1 MPSSSIEFLLNDELI
16 TLNDLDTNTT
26 VLEYL
31 RNYKNLKGTKEGC
44 ASGDCGACTAVL
56 AEVKDNKLKY
66 KSINTCITLLYTLHS
81 KQLLTVEHIESKYLH
96 PVQQSMVD
104 YDGAQCG
111 FCTPGFVMS
120 MYAMHKNKIK
130 ATNANINKYL
140 SGNLCRCTGYRP
152 IKDALKNLKK
162 YKKINTDSSEI
173 IKKLKKVELNDVI
186 LNKNNSKFFIHK
198 NLKTFKK
205 DFIKSKNPSLLVGG
219 TDLSLEITKKRKN
232 LDEIFYLGQNKD
244 LNFIKVKK
252 DNLHIGAA
260 TPINDILGILKKYYS
275 EFYEMFERYG
285 SEQIRNV
292 ASLGGN
298 IGSASPIGD
307 SLPVLI
313 SLDTKLILDGNKSRK
328 VSMNDYFISYK
339 KTKLR
344 RKEFIKEIIIPLKS
358 KNNILKCYKISKR
371 IDDDISSVF
380 MAINTEIKNKKF
392 KSIKIVCGG
401 MAAIPKIAKKTE
413 NFLKNKKINLD
424 NISKAKKIISKEF
437 SPLSDVRSSKS
448 YRTKIVSNLLDR
460 FWNEYNNKKVTLYD
474 Y

>member
-1 MPSSSIEFLLNDELI
+1 MPSSSIEFLLNNELI
-16 TLNDLDTNTT
+16 TINDVNTNTT

-44 ASGDCGACTAVL
+44 ASGDCGACTAVI
-56 AEVKDNKLKY
+56 AEVKNNTLKY
-66 KSINTCITLLYTLHS
+66 KSINTCITMLYSLHS
-81 KQLLTVEHIESKYLH
+81 KQLLTVEYIESKYLH

-104 YDGAQCG
+104 NDGAQCG

-120 MYAMHKNKIK
+120 MYAMHKNKIRP
-130 ATNANINKYL
+130 TESNINRYL
-140 SGNLCRCTGYRP
+140 SGNLCRCTGYRS
-152 IKDALKNLKK
+152 IKEALKNLKK
-162 YKKINTDSSEI
+162 YKNLESDTSKVFR
-173 IKKLKKVELNDVI
+173 KLKKIKLNDVVVG
-186 LNKNNSKFFIHK
+186 NNETKFFIHQ
-198 NLKTFKK
+198 NLKSFKK

-219 TDLSLEITKKRKN
+219 TDISLDITKKRKN
-232 LDEIFYLGQNKD
+232 LNEIFYLGQNKD
-244 LNFIKVKK
+244 LNYVKVRNN
-252 DNLHIGAA
+252 NLHIGAA
-260 TPINDILGILKKYYS
+260 TPINDILESLKKYYH

-313 SLDTKLILDGNKSRK
+313 SLNAILVLDGLKSRK
-328 VSMNDYFISYK
+328 VEMSNYFISYR

-344 RKEFIKEIIIPLKS
+344 KNEFIKEIIIPLKS

-380 MAINTEIKNKKF
+380 MAINSEIKKDTF

-401 MAAIPKIAKKTE
+401 MAAIPKIAKATE
-413 NFLKNKKINLD
+413 NYLKNKKINLE
-424 NISKAKKIISKEF
+424 NINKAKLIISKEF
-437 SPLSDVRSSKS
+437 SPLSDVRGSKN
-448 YRTKIVSNLLDR
+448 YRTKIVVNLLDR
-460 FWNEYNNKKVTLYD
+460 FWNEYNNKRVTVYD
-474 Y
+474 F

>member
-1 MPSSSIEFLLNDELI
+1 MPSSSIEFILNDELI
-16 TLNDLDTNTT
+16 TLNDIDTNTT

-130 ATNANINKYL
+130 PTNENINKYL

-162 YKKINTDSSEI
+162 YKNLNTDSSEI
-173 IKKLKKVELNDVI
+173 LKKLKKVNLNDVI

-392 KSIKIVCGG
+392 KSINIVCGG

-437 SPLSDVRSSKS
+437 SPLSDVRSSKI

-460 FWNEYNNKKVTLYD
+460 FWHEYNNKKVTLYD

>member
-1 MPSSSIEFLLNDELI
+1 MF
-16 TLNDLDTNTT
+16 
-26 VLEYL
+26 
-31 RNYKNLKGTKEGC
+31 
-44 ASGDCGACTAVL
+44 
-56 AEVKDNKLKY
+56 
-66 KSINTCITLLYTLHS
+66 H
-81 KQLLTVEHIESKYLH
+81 
-96 PVQQSMVD
+96 
-104 YDGAQCG
+104 
-111 FCTPGFVMS
+111 
-120 MYAMHKNKIK
+120 MH
-130 ATNANINKYL
+130 
-140 SGNLCRCTGYRP
+140 G
-152 IKDALKNLKK
+152 
-162 YKKINTDSSEI
+162 
-173 IKKLKKVELNDVI
+173 
-186 LNKNNSKFFIHK
+186 
-198 NLKTFKK
+198 
-205 DFIKSKNPSLLVGG
+205 
-219 TDLSLEITKKRKN
+219 
-232 LDEIFYLGQNKD
+232 
-244 LNFIKVKK
+244 KK

-328 VSMNDYFISYK
+328 VSISDYFISYR

-344 RKEFIKEIIIPLKS
+344 KKEFIKEIIIPLKS
-358 KNNILKCYKISKR
+358 RHNILKCYKISKR

-392 KSIKIVCGG
+392 KSINIVCGG

-413 NFLKNKKINLD
+413 NFLKNKKFNLD

>member
-1 MPSSSIEFLLNDELI
+1 MPSSSIEFLLNNEVI
-16 TLNDLDTNTT
+16 TINDLDINTT

-56 AEVKDNKLKY
+56 AEVKNNKLKY

-104 YDGAQCG
+104 NDGAQCG

-120 MYAMHKNKIK
+120 MYAMHKNKINP
-130 ATNANINKYL
+130 TDLNINRYL
-140 SGNLCRCTGYRP
+140 SGNLCRCTGYRA

-162 YKKINTDSSEI
+162 YKPLNSESSKI
-173 IKKLKKVELNDVI
+173 IKKLKKIKLNDVAI
-186 LNKNNSKFFIHK
+186 KNKNSKFFIHQNLK
-198 NLKTFKK
+198 NLKK
-205 DFIKSKNPSLLVGG
+205 DFIKSNNPSLLVGG

-232 LDEIFYLGQNKD
+232 LEEIFYLGQNKD
-244 LNFIKVKK
+244 LNFIKVKQ
-252 DNLHIGAA
+252 NNMHIGAA
-260 TPINDILGILKKYYS
+260 TPINDILSILKKYYP

-313 SLDTKLILDGNKSRK
+313 ALDTKLILEGNKSRK
-328 VSMNDYFISYK
+328 VSMSDYFVSYR
-339 KTKLR
+339 KTKLKK
-344 RKEFIKEIIIPLKS
+344 KEFIKEIIIPLKS
-358 KNNILKCYKISKR
+358 KKNILKCYKISKR

-401 MAAIPKIAKKTE
+401 MSAIPKIANKTE
-413 NFLKNKKINLD
+413 TFLKNKIINFN
-424 NISKAKKIISKEF
+424 NISKAKIIISKEF
-437 SPLSDVRSSKS
+437 SPLSDVRSSKN
-448 YRTKIVSNLLDR
+448 YRKKIISNLLDR
-460 FWNEYNNKKVTLYD
+460 FWNQYNNKRVTLYD

>member
-56 AEVKDNKLKY
+56 AEIKNNKLKY

-130 ATNANINKYL
+130 PTNQNINKYL

-162 YKKINTDSSEI
+162 YKNLNTDSSEI
-173 IKKLKKVELNDVI
+173 LKKLKKVNLNDVI

-198 NLKTFKK
+198 NLQTFKK

-219 TDLSLEITKKRKN
+219 TDLSLEITKRRKN

-252 DNLHIGAA
+252 NNLHIGAA

-328 VSMNDYFISYK
+328 VSISDYFISYR

-344 RKEFIKEIIIPLKS
+344 KKEFIKEIIIPLKS